1 MARRRSSGSLQ
12 PRLGELSEAIDEAIG
27 EVSEEIYAG
36 VDAALDKAAR
46 HMAQALETATPV
58 ETGKTRSSWEVD
70 FRYKNVRYINNT
82 SVNEQ
87 GVPIVNLLEFGKK
100 GKPFVRRT
108 VQAEQ
113 DNIINIIKGEIE
125 HGNTE

>member
-1 MARRRSSGSLQ
+1 MVRRRSSGSLQ
-12 PRLGELSEAIDEAIG
+12 PTLGELSEAIDEAIG
-27 EVSEEIYAG
+27 EVSEELYAA
-36 VDAALDKAAR
+36 VDAGLDKAAR
-46 HMAQALETATPV
+46 HMAQSLETATPV